1 MAVPRTLRAMLAAL
15 AIGMLGCGLAAGDD
29 TARKPPPDPD
39 PALLEFLGS
48 VDGLAEVNPNYLA
61 QVKRAPVAR
70 LSVRG
75 RPAPAPPPPAPPPAG
90 PTGVKNNE

>member
-1 MAVPRTLRAMLAAL
+1 MAIPRAL
-15 AIGMLGCGLAAGDD
+15 AGVLAGLTLGMLGAGIAAGDD

-48 VDGLAEVNPNYLA
+48 VDGLADVNPDYLA
-61 QVKRAPVAR
+61 QVKRARGAR

-75 RPAPAPPPPAPPPAG
+75 SPGPAPPPAPPSAG